1 MTSATPRSP
10 TWRKPKTRRSLYVAT
25 RACRS
30 SEATEGLH
38 VANLLDAV
46 FSLWPK
52 AVAEVGKNSGF
63 RSGRRRLVRKLVPMT
78 TQLARVLDRLVA
90 QGAVRTL
97 RRADQDHGGVR
108 AGNDGP
114 EDVHRAQVAPRAREG
129 RRRPHRGGRDGGRW
143 GAASRAAKSRPRTI
157 RQRDA
162 TSAETSR
169 RSVAADL
176 AAPRLPGPDRSPH
189 AKHLGDVERTE
200 VPTVKAVGRR

>member
-114 EDVHRAQVAPRAREG
+114 QDCPPSTSGAVRLRKPASSSLRRTRRGALGRDFASGEKPTRHHWSA
-129 RRRPHRGGRDGGRW
+129 RRRIGGN
-143 GAASRAAKSRPRTI
+143 
-157 RQRDA
+157 Q
-162 TSAETSR
+162 
-169 RSVAADL
+169 
-176 AAPRLPGPDRSPH
+176 SP
-189 AKHLGDVERTE
+189 
-200 VPTVKAVGRR
+200 